1 MGRARYLK
9 ADRSQLH
16 WDYVDLDSQLPA
28 DHPARDV
35 WAFVETLDL
44 GPLYDAI
51 LSREGVPGRP
61 PADPR
66 VLLALWLYATI
77 EGIGSARALD
87 RACRR
92 DAAYRWL
99 CGGVPVNHHG
109 LSDFRVGHVA
119 LLDRLLTQSVAVL
132 AEEGLVSL
140 DELVHDGTKVRASAG
155 RGSFVGA
162 EGLDNFERAARARV
176 EQLRAEVNA
185 DPAASERRRQAA
197 RDRAAADKQKRAAAA
212 RQRLE
217 ERDREKEEAAKR
229 HGEAEAAK
237 GERKVSTTDPDA
249 RMMRFSSGETAPG
262 YNIQVVSAG
271 MLIVDIEATDRRNDT
286 GLAGPAIER
295 VERRYGRVPDRLLVD
310 QGIATRDQIAELHER
325 KPRSV
330 AVFSPVPED
339 RTDIKPKS
347 AKVRAANRAKEPPG
361 LKEWRARMATDEG
374 ARAMIRRRL
383 IETVNGHL
391 KNRGMGSMP
400 VRGLD
405 KIRAVA
411 LLSALAHNLVQGLRL
426 RLLAAQTA

>member
-9 ADRSQLH
+9 ADRSQLQ

-28 DHPARDV
+28 VHQARDV
-35 WAFVETLDL
+35 WAFVETLEL
-44 GPLYDAI
+44 GSLYDAI

-99 CGGVPVNHHG
+99 CGGVPVNYHG

-119 LLDRLLTQSVAVL
+119 LLDRLLTESVAAL

-162 EGLDNFERAARARV
+162 EGLDTYERAARDRV
-176 EQLRAEVNA
+176 ERLRAEVSA
-185 DPAASERRRQAA
+185 DPAAAERRRQAA
-197 RDRAAADKQKRAAAA
+197 RKRAAAEKEERAAAA

-217 ERDREKEEAAKR
+217 ERRREKEQAAKR

-249 RMMRFSSGETAPG
+249 RMMRFASGETAPG

-286 GLAGPAIER
+286 GLAVPAIDR
-295 VERRYGRVPDRLLVD
+295 VEQRYGRLPDRLLVD
-310 QGIATRDQIAELHER
+310 QGIATRDQIVELHER
-325 KPRSV
+325 EPHAV

-339 RTDIKPKS
+339 KTDIKPRS
-347 AKVRAANRAKEPPG
+347 AKLRAANRAKEPRG
-361 LKEWRARMATDEG
+361 LQEWRARMATDEG
-374 ARAMIRRRL
+374 AGAMIRRRL

-405 KIRAVA
+405 KVRAVA
-411 LLSALAHNLVQGLRL
+411 LLSALAHNMVQGMRL
-426 RLLAAQTA
+426 RLAAAQTA